1 MARPALSLV
10 VPAYDEAA
18 RIDDSL
24 RRIAEWAPSWPGQV
38 ELLLC
43 DDGSEDDTLAR
54 LRAFAAGRTDARVL
68 ACPHR
73 GKAATVT
80 AGMLAAEGELVLFS
94 DADLSAPLEE
104 AAALAAAIGQGAA
117 VAIGSREALGAQRQA
132 EPGYRHLLG
141 RGFNW
146 MVRALVVG
154 GIRDTQCGF
163 KMFTRTAAQD
173 IFRRLRRYGPDA
185 PLVKGP
191 MVTAFDVEVLLV
203 ARKLGLRVAEVPVR
217 WTHGQGSKVRPVVDA
232 LRMGRDVVMVKLGE
246 LRGDYEASASSG
258 ARADAPPPD
267 DATPGAPK
275 GPPA

>member
-1 MARPALSLV
+1 MAPEHGAGRPALSLV

-24 RRIAEWAPSWPGQV
+24 RRIAGWAPSWPGPV

-43 DDGSEDDTLAR
+43 DDGSGDDTLAR
-54 LRAFAAGRTDARVL
+54 LRGFAEGQPGARVL

-80 AGMLAAEGELVLFS
+80 AGMLAAAGDLVLFS
-94 DADLSAPLEE
+94 DADLSTPLEE
-104 AAALAAAIGQGAA
+104 ATALAAAIRDGAD
-117 VAIGSREALGAQRQA
+117 VAIGSREARGARREA

-146 MVRALVVG
+146 LVRALVVG
-154 GIRDTQCGF
+154 GIKDTQCGF
-163 KMFTRTAAQD
+163 KMFTRAAAQA

-185 PLVKGP
+185 PLVRGP

-217 WTHGQGSKVRPVVDA
+217 WVHAEGSKVRPVVDA
-232 LRMGRDVVMVKLGE
+232 LRMGRDVVMVKLGD
-246 LRGDYEASASSG
+246 LRGDYEPA
-258 ARADAPPPD
+258 
-267 DATPGAPK
+267 
-275 GPPA
+275 GPAA